1 MILDTSAMLAIV
13 FREPE
18 EEEFL
23 QKIGAAAA
31 VGIGAP
37 TLAETAIVLA
47 ARLGEQSQHLLSR
60 LVQRAGIVVV
70 PFDSAHW
77 QFAAK
82 AWLHYGRGRHPAKLN
97 FGDCLAYA
105 TARLA
110 GRPLLCKG
118 DDFPKTDLA
127 LA

>member
-1 MILDTSAMLAIV
+1 MILDTSAILAIV

-18 EEEFL
+18 RDDFL
-23 QKIGAAAA
+23 RKIGAAST
-31 VGIGAP
+31 VGVGSP
-37 TLAETAIVLA
+37 TLVETAIVLA
-47 ARLGEQSQHLLSR
+47 ARLGEQGIRFLS
-60 LVQRAGIVVV
+60 LMVERAGIVVV
-70 PFDSAHW
+70 SFEQPHTQLAIEAW
-77 QFAAK
+77 QRF
-82 AWLHYGRGRHPAKLN
+82 GRGRHPAGLN

-118 DDFPKTDLA
+118 DDFSKTDIA

>member
-1 MILDTSAMLAIV
+1 MILDTSAILAIV

-18 EEEFL
+18 LDEFL
-23 QKIGAAAA
+23 RKIGAAPT
-31 VGIGAP
+31 VGVGGP
-37 TLAETAIVLA
+37 TLVETTTILA
-47 ARLGEQSQHLLSR
+47 ARLGEQGRRLLS
-60 LVQRAGIVVV
+60 LMIERAGVVV
-70 PFDSAHW
+70 ISFDPPHSQLAIE
-77 QFAAK
+77 
-82 AWLHYGRGRHPAKLN
+82 AWLRFGRGRHPAGLN

-118 DDFPKTDLA
+118 DDFSKTDLA

>member
-1 MILDTSAMLAIV
+1 LILDTSAILAIV

-18 EEEFL
+18 LDEFL
-23 QKIGAAAA
+23 RKIGAAPT
-31 VGIGAP
+31 VGVGGP
-37 TLAETAIVLA
+37 TLVETTTILA
-47 ARLGEQSQHLLSR
+47 ARLGEQGRRLLS
-60 LVQRAGIVVV
+60 LMIERAGVVV
-70 PFDSAHW
+70 ISFDPPHSQLAIE
-77 QFAAK
+77 
-82 AWLHYGRGRHPAKLN
+82 AWLRFGRGRHPAGLN

-118 DDFPKTDLA
+118 DDFSKTDLA